1 MQTSSMYLN
10 EDNRKSIDDFKMILQ
25 SVSQYDE
32 MLMHENNGTTAS
44 HGTNGT
50 NVTNGTYGIYG
61 TNGTYRTNDTY
72 GSNGTIDKQPLKA
85 ANTESNDSDL
95 DYSIFDDERAWTE
108 DMCRI
113 Q

>member
-1 MQTSSMYLN
+1 MYLN

-32 MLMHENNGTTAS
+32 MIMHGNNGNNVS
-44 HGTNGT
+44 HGTN
-50 NVTNGTYGIYG
+50 VANGTYGSYG
-61 TNGTYRTNDTY
+61 TTNGT
-72 GSNGTIDKQPLKA
+72 IEKQSSKT
-85 ANTESNDSDL
+85 NTESNDSDV
-95 DYSIFDDERAWTE
+95 DYSIFDDERTWGE